1 MKVRYKSI
9 KWKLFINYLL
19 LFLVFLLSVLIYQG
33 MHEKH
38 FRILLLENRLE
49 GYTSLFDKYIQN
61 EKLTDP
67 AALARLD
74 SLKKLVEP
82 AQTRITVFDLR
93 GDVLYDNLVLD
104 YLNLENHYKRP
115 EFQEAI
121 LSGSGYNIRH
131 SATTNLDYF
140 YYAKKYDNIIV
151 RSAVLYNIETKNYL
165 NIDRA
170 FIMYFLFLFVLFGII
185 LRLITHRMGD
195 SIAKLKD
202 FALRVRKGQ
211 KMDKDLQFTNDEIG
225 IIGHEISKLFEL
237 ANKSREEL
245 MLEKEKLISHLF
257 VLKEG
262 VAFFSPKKNI
272 ILNNS
277 HFIFYI
283 NIIAEESTI
292 SAERIFDLNEF
303 SAIRKFVDDAVADTA
318 VYNVNEL
325 PRLEYTV
332 QRGGSHFHIQ
342 CIIFLDKSFEIV
354 ITDNTQLMK
363 RSMMKQQITSN
374 ISHELKTPISTV
386 KGYLET
392 LLHNPEMDPKRQHYF
407 INKAFNQSERLTQLV
422 NDIALLNKIEESSEL
437 YPRARVDIKKLTEEV
452 IESFNDQ
459 IQQKSVRVDSRIGG
473 NVIVNA
479 NYSLIFS
486 VFRNLMENS
495 LNYGGEGILI
505 ELSNYHEDANYH
517 YFSFADNGPGVEEE
531 HLPRIFERFYR
542 VDTGR
547 SRKQGGTGLG
557 LAIVKN
563 AILSFK
569 GDISART
576 HKGGGLE
583 FIFSLPKFIG

>member
-1 MKVRYKSI
+1 MRARYKSI

-19 LFLVFLLSVLIYQG
+19 LFLVFLLSVLFYQG

-49 GYTSLFDKYIQN
+49 SHTGLFDKYIRN
-61 EKLTDP
+61 ENLRTAAELT
-67 AALARLD
+67 RLD

-82 AQTRITVFDLR
+82 YQTRITVFDLQ
-93 GDVLYDNLVLD
+93 GEVLYDNSVQD
-104 YLNLENHYKRP
+104 YLKLENHFKRP
-115 EFQEAI
+115 EFQAAL
-121 LSGSGYNIRH
+121 LSGSGYNIRY
-131 SATTNLDYF
+131 SSTTNLEYF
-140 YYAKKYDNIIV
+140 YYAKKYDTIII
-151 RSAVLYNIETKNYL
+151 RSAVLYNFETKNYL

-170 FIMYFLFLFVLFGII
+170 FILYFLLLFILFGLI

-195 SIAKLKD
+195 SIGKLKD

-211 KMDKDLQFTNDEIG
+211 KMDVDLQFSNDEIG
-225 IIGHEISKLFEL
+225 IIGHEISNLFEL

-262 VAFFSPKKNI
+262 VAFFSPKKRI

-292 SAERIFDLNEF
+292 SAERIFELNEF
-303 SAIRKFVDDAVADTA
+303 SAINKFVDKAVADKS

-332 QRGGSHFHIQ
+332 QRDGSHFHIQ
-342 CIIFLDKSFEIV
+342 CIIFLDRSFEIV

-392 LLHNPEMDPKRQHYF
+392 LLHNPEMDPKRQQYF
-407 INKAFNQSERLTQLV
+407 IHKAFNQSERLTQLV

-437 YPRARVDIKKLTEEV
+437 YPRARVDIKKITEEV

-459 IQQKSVRVDSRIGG
+459 IQQKSVTVVSKISGT
-473 NVIVNA
+473 VLVNA

-495 LNYGGEGILI
+495 LNYGGDGISI
-505 ELSNYHEDANYH
+505 ELSNYYEDANYH
-517 YFSFADNGPGVEEE
+517 YFSFADNGPGVDEE

-583 FIFSLPKFIG
+583 FIFSLPKFNG